1 MCSISRYS
9 AKFIVAPMS
18 LLSPSRVIV
27 DFAGTCSHVLL
38 RRWMEAVCK
47 AAKIAVSVE
56 KLFSVRHFC
65 LHRMSN
71 EIPFQLEKKEK
82 KEKY

>member
-65 LHRMSN
+65 LHCMSN